1 MELTRPDVGVTPSC
15 LDEDMFEIERIA
27 EDLSKVVAGMDPA
40 CLEGRDAARLTETA
54 ARIERLGATAKM
66 LLAQRAAETNA
77 WRRRSHAATSD
88 QWLAEASGCTEG
100 AARELFATATRL
112 TELPATA
119 EKLRGGELSLQQAA
133 QVTAGAIAD
142 PGAEQRL
149 LRTAKRSGL
158 RELRAEKERV
168 IAAATDEAEARRRA
182 KRDRH
187 LRTWT
192 QGFATHGSFSGPTED
207 VARILSALEPL
218 TKNRFNEAR
227 TAGEHE
233 SRDAYRFD
241 ALVTAVTTTGTG
253 STKPNK
259 SDPTACV
266 LVGLQPLLNGKTGP
280 GEICEIPGVG
290 PVPVAHAR
298 EVLSHGLLQLVITDG
313 VDVQTVVSPTRHVP
327 TALKIAIALRDRT
340 CKIRGCDHDH
350 ALERHHTPPFEES
363 HRTTYK
369 ELGNLCP
376 KHHDLVTHRGYL
388 TTDNRDGTWDLHA
401 PAHAPPD
408 EAAA

>member
-1 MELTRPDVGVTPSC
+1 
-15 LDEDMFEIERIA
+15 MFEIERIA
-27 EDLSKVVAGMDPA
+27 EDLSRVVAGMDPA
-40 CLEGRDAARLTETA
+40 CLDGRDAARLTEVA
-54 ARIERLGATAKM
+54 AEGEKLFGAAKA
-66 LLAQRAAETNA
+66 LLARRAAETRA
-77 WRRRSHAATSD
+77 WARNSRATTPE
-88 QWLAEASGCTEG
+88 QWLAKASGCTEG
-100 AARELFATATRL
+100 AARDVLATAQRL

-119 EKLRGGELSLQQAA
+119 EKLRSGELSLAQAA

-149 LRTAKRSGL
+149 LRTAKRSGM

-168 IAAATDEAEARRRA
+168 VAAAADEAEARQHA

-192 QGFATHGSFSGPTED
+192 QGFATHGSFSGPTEH
-207 VARILSALEPL
+207 VAKILSALEPL
-218 TKNRFNEAR
+218 TKARFDEAR
-227 TAGEHE
+227 RAGERE
-233 SRDAYRFD
+233 SNDAYRFD
-241 ALVTAVTTTGTG
+241 ALVTAVTATTPRT
-253 STKPNK
+253 SRSKR

-313 VDVQTVVSPTRHVP
+313 VDIQTVVSPTRHVP

-340 CKIRGCDHDH
+340 CKIRGCDRDRM
-350 ALERHHTPPFEES
+350 LERHHTPPFEQS
-363 HRTTYK
+363 HRTTYT

-376 KHHDLVTHRGYL
+376 KHHDLVTNRRYT
-388 TTDNRDGTWDLHA
+388 TTDNHDGTWDLHA
-401 PAHAPPD
+401 PAHAPPG